1 MESQVKKPPNV
12 GESNC
17 KRWQNTRTIV
27 SKNIRN
33 CTQKD
38 LQITFGINCNRFR
51 NTALRQNFNL
61 QTDWQKK
68 KTQSNKQRS
77 YIHQY
82 KEVKEKLNPISFIYV
97 WTTFE
102 HQVQD
107 MYDLKKFNFFYSTPR
122 LEIQFRHQQGH
133 QRAGAL
139 TGSIHIIKNT
149 NIPANGVEQKSVNI

>member
-1 MESQVKKPPNV
+1 M
-12 GESNC
+12 
-17 KRWQNTRTIV
+17 
-27 SKNIRN
+27 
-33 CTQKD
+33 
-38 LQITFGINCNRFR
+38 
-51 NTALRQNFNL
+51 
-61 QTDWQKK
+61 K

-122 LEIQFRHQQGH
+122 LETQFRHQQGH